1 MTAFA
6 AGRHFGN
13 PEFAG
18 TKITNLTVDEFIV
31 VINEKAH
38 QRHSAQLEDDGSQKL
53 LGGGVWAEGY
63 APFCKHLFV
72 RNFTDALMAVAS
84 LDDLTREF
92 LHTGYESRRDG
103 ELAVLTTWFE
113 RHDLISLGMRA
124 DSPWLDVILY
134 SAEQCKAE
142 GIDIGDAEWGIV
154 SINSATEP
162 VESPMKPITMMRN
175 ALGKEQG
182 GSGKTLDPAA
192 YAEAVAFWSTHATI
206 R

>member
-1 MTAFA
+1 MPYQTIAMTAFA

-18 TKITNLTVDEFIV
+18 TKITNVTPDEFITSLTDLV
-31 VINEKAH
+31 TADDYH
-38 QRHSAQLEDDGSQKL
+38 EDP
-53 LGGGVWAEGY
+53 GY
-63 APFCKHLFV
+63 AGFCKHLFV
-72 RNFTDALMAVAS
+72 RNFTDALMGVAEIT
-84 LDDLTREF
+84 DLTRPF
-92 LHTGYESRRDG
+92 LRTGYGARRDE
-103 ELAVLTTWFE
+103 ELPVLSTWFE
-113 RHDLISLGMRA
+113 RTVFTVLQGHP

-134 SAEQCKAE
+134 SASQCAAE
-142 GIDIGDAEWGIV
+142 GIEIGDAQWGIV
-154 SINSATEP
+154 SINSATAP
-162 VESPMKPITMMRN
+162 SESPMKPITMMRN